1 MIVATP
7 IQHQKCLQQHATTD
21 SLVSNRSHSSTT
33 ISQNTKTVFK
43 QEHQQTSSC
52 FRPTISIGFD
62 RLHPFQ
68 FAILILCT
76 VSLCFDHVPFASA
89 DSSSPLAAS
98 LRSSPYSSSLSQSNP
113 LFSRSVSLRSTTKPA
128 PPSSGRSSS
137 ERRLFELISR
147 QSSSQDFAQGIQKIT
162 IGAILPKTALK
173 TVIRAYQKRL
183 QDAVES
189 LTTPRGAGTY
199 FNFTAHFQIA
209 HAQMILLSVN
219 PSPTEILS
227 ALCDQLLPQQI
238 SAILYMSN
246 SDVIGHNAASAQ
258 HLMQLTGYFGIPV
271 IAWNPDNIGLEQ
283 VCWAC
288 SFFAAYSSDN
298 SIGLFTTK
306 THFFKTCTFFLTCQF

>member
-1 MIVATP
+1 VAG
-7 IQHQKCLQQHATTD
+7 
-21 SLVSNRSHSSTT
+21 SLH
-33 ISQNTKTVFK
+33 
-43 QEHQQTSSC
+43 
-52 FRPTISIGFD
+52 
-62 RLHPFQ
+62 
-68 FAILILCT
+68 
-76 VSLCFDHVPFASA
+76 
-89 DSSSPLAAS
+89 DSSS
-98 LRSSPYSSSLSQSNP
+98 SSLASPSQLLLSP
-113 LFSRSVSLRSTTKPA
+113 FSRSANTWRPKPTPKDASTSVRST
-128 PPSSGRSSS
+128 S

-147 QSSSQDFAQGIQKIT
+147 QSSVQEFAQGIQKIT

-189 LTTPRGAGTY
+189 LTSPRGTGTY

-219 PSPTEILS
+219 PSPTEIFN
-227 ALCDQLLPQQI
+227 ALCDQLLPQRI

-283 VCWAC
+283 V
-288 SFFAAYSSDN
+288 STFYF
-298 SIGLFTTK
+298 ILF
-306 THFFKTCTFFLTCQF
+306 